1 MAVSTAA
8 LKLSDYAVMSKDP
21 AASALMFSLIQ
32 NRSVL
37 EDIPIMTKK
46 ALMAAG
52 VRWVDNLPAPT
63 WADINEEGTTVTGKP
78 TDFIEQAYII
88 RNYIDTDHLLME
100 DENQLFDPHAARI
113 EAYMKG
119 LTYEINNKFINNEHL
134 TANGDNKAPV
144 GIRSRIA
151 NGTTYGVRS
160 ENLIDA
166 GAAVITTAATA
177 AQFGALCNWIDQA
190 LWSVGSPDG
199 DNVVLYCNELLMRR
213 FDFLARVYSGQG
225 GFGQATDQF
234 GRTVTK
240 YKNAQIKDIGYK
252 SDQSTRIITVTES
265 STGLADTGSTH
276 TSLYAVNYGP
286 GAMTAWQM
294 APISPKPVDQDNGVI
309 KRTLIEWTI
318 GLYSQSNRSI
328 ARVFGLKYS

>member
-1 MAVSTAA
+1 MAISTAA

-21 AASALMFSLIQ
+21 AASALMFSLIE

-37 EDIPIMTKK
+37 ADIPLMTKS

-52 VRWVDNLPAPT
+52 VRWVDNLPAAT

-88 RNYIDTDHLLME
+88 RNYVDTDHLLLE

-119 LTYEINNKFINNEHL
+119 LTYEINDKFINNEHI
-134 TANGDNKAPV
+134 TASGNKKAPV
-144 GIRSRIA
+144 GLKSRIA

-160 ENLIDA
+160 ANLINA
-166 GAAVITTAATA
+166 GGAVFTTAATA
-177 AQFGALCNWIDQA
+177 AEYGALCGWLDQA

-199 DNVVLYCNELLMRR
+199 TNVVLYCNELFMRR
-213 FDFLARVYSGQG
+213 FDALSRQYSGQG
-225 GFGQATDQF
+225 GFSQAQDQL

-240 YKNAQIKDIGYK
+240 YKNATIADVGYK
-252 SDQSTRIITVTES
+252 SDQSTRIITVTELA
-265 STGLADTGSTH
+265 TGLADTGGTF
-276 TSLYAVNYGP
+276 TSVYAVNYSP
-286 GAMTAWQM
+286 GAMSGWQM
-294 APISPKPVDQDNGVI
+294 KPISTKPVDQDNGVI
-309 KRTLIEWTI
+309 KRTLIEWTV
-318 GLYSQSNRSI
+318 GLYSQSDRSI
-328 ARVFGLKYS
+328 ARVYNIKYS